1 MTEAVMTTVGIE
13 GLGSGAPRARLR
25 RGTRKQLTH
34 DHSAAGLRVRGSSGT
49 QYQWCSG
56 CGALGVCKDGG
67 DPVWIVPGADAEDMV
82 IDVMA
87 ALR

>member
-1 MTEAVMTTVGIE
+1 MTESVIMTVGLV
-13 GLGSGAPRARLR
+13 GLDGDAPVPLLQ
-25 RGTRKQLTH
+25 RGTREHLAH
-34 DHSAAGLRVRGSSGT
+34 DHAAAGLRVRGSSGT

-67 DPVWIVPGADAEDMV
+67 DVVWVPPGADAEDMV